1 MLLYGDAPDIFWEN
15 IDFMKHTLS
24 GYVEPTA
31 AKLAQKLG
39 FELVDVELVK
49 ENTGKFL
56 RFFIDKPEG
65 IDLDALET
73 FHRAVLPLMDDV
85 EYDYMEVCSP
95 GADRPLKKPADFER
109 AKGQV
114 VEVRLYKAV
123 DGLKSFTGEL
133 VGLVDGSVVIL
144 VDDEER
150 AFPQKIVAQ
159 VAPVIELDEE
169 AIDAALGDVFDLE
182 DGEYVEYDETVE
194 FGEEGFEESDEAED
208 ETDDIDE

>member
-1 MLLYGDAPDIFWEN
+1 
-15 IDFMKHTLS
+15 MKHTLS

-31 AKLAQKLG
+31 GKLAETLG
-39 FELVDVELVK
+39 LELVDVELTK

-56 RFFIDKPEG
+56 RFYIDKPEG
-65 IDLDALET
+65 VDLDALES
-73 FHRAVLPLMDDV
+73 FHRAVLPLMEEV

-109 AKGQV
+109 ARGQT

-133 VGLVDGSVVIL
+133 AGLIGDNVVIL
-144 VDDEER
+144 TGGVER
-150 AFPQKIVAQ
+150 AFPQKAVAQ

-169 AIDAALGDVFDLE
+169 AIDAALEGVFDLDE
-182 DGEYVEYDETVE
+182 DAADS
-194 FGEEGFEESDEAED
+194 GEETEDDPGEA
-208 ETDDIDE
+208 